1 MVIKQPNYSW
11 IALIVLGICMGGFV
25 IGVLLNGS
33 DIPNPIT
40 NTTASDITRAVAT
53 EDSKDRQVAREAT
66 STSIALKNQ
75 NEVFFARATQTAVAI
90 AANQQLEAARIAP
103 TQTAIAIMADTNE
116 KTQSN
121 LRRDNL
127 VATLVPMIMVMM
139 AVVVLTWV
147 GAQTYLQSL
156 QRKAQLLS
164 AQGAQREQAIQWS
177 MREAQRIGGMVELL
191 RERRRHLELWLAVP
205 ESDARR
211 GAIRERLGNAIGLT
225 EEKER

>member
-25 IGVLLNGS
+25 IGVLLHRS
-33 DIPNPIT
+33 DISNPIT

-66 STSIALKNQ
+66 STSITLKNQ

-90 AANQQLEAARIAP
+90 AANQKAEAARVAP
-103 TQTAIAIMADTNE
+103 TQTAIAIMADMDE

-121 LRRDNL
+121 IRRDNL
-127 VATLVPMIMVMM
+127 LAILAPMILVM
-139 AVVVLTWV
+139 AAIVLLTWV
-147 GAQTYLQSL
+147 GAQAYLQSL
-156 QRKAQLLS
+156 QRKTQLLS
-164 AQGAQREQAIQWS
+164 AQGTQREQAIQWS
-177 MREAQRIGGMVELL
+177 ISEAQRIRNMVELL
-191 RERRRHLELWLAVP
+191 HERRRHLELWLAVP

-211 GAIRERLGNAIGLT
+211 EAIRERLSNALGST
-225 EEKER
+225 RDKE